1 MFEVEGWLEPAGEQV
16 EDDEVRVRL
25 PRTRRHE
32 EKVTAFALRKRGTKC
47 SDIVKKKEKCESFI
61 GQPPKMVYF
70 RSVPVTTILLGA
82 MDIPDPTLT
91 VEALSNSLDELEGV
105 LDPLFEQTLQQNLD
119 KLDAIQKA
127 KMSVLVAYVIQDLV
141 MSVYLEI
148 YVLFTSFMRCMEV
161 YLKTKGIDPKT
172 ELVTTE
178 MVRFTPPGAYR
189 RLTQSLYLS

>member
-1 MFEVEGWLEPAGEQV
+1 M
-16 EDDEVRVRL
+16 
-25 PRTRRHE
+25 
-32 EKVTAFALRKRGTKC
+32 
-47 SDIVKKKEKCESFI
+47 I
-61 GQPPKMVYF
+61 YF
-70 RSVPVTTILLGA
+70 RSVLATTVLLSA

-105 LDPLFEQTLQQNLD
+105 LDPLFEQTLQHNLD

-148 YVLFTSFMRCMEV
+148 YVLFTLFMRCVEV

-178 MVRFTPPGAYR
+178 MVRFTSPGAYR